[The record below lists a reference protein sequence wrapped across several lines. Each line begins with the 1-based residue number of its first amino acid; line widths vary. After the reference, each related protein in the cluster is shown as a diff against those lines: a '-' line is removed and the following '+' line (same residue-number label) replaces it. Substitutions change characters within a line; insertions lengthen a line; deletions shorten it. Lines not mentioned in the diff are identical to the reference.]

1 MIKTISISKL
11 FGFSFENIEK
21 ILQKFIQGKIK
32 NDDKRSYF
40 NKFRKTK

>member
-11 FGFSFENIEK
+11 FAFSFENIEK
-21 ILQKFIQGKIK
+21 ILQKFIQRKIK